1 MTCSYRIG
9 SGYDIHRT
17 TPDRP
22 LILCGI
28 QIPSPLG
35 LLGHSDAD
43 VALHALMDAL
53 LGAIGQRDI
62 GYHFPDTDERYR
74 GADSTKLLATV
85 MQMVR
90 EAGYQ
95 VVNADLT
102 IIAQQPKLSGHIP
115 QMIARLEELLDTPC
129 VNVKATTHE
138 HLGPLGNSEGIA
150 AQAVVLLTR

>member
-1 MTCSYRIG
+1 
-9 SGYDIHRT
+9 
-17 TPDRP
+17 
-22 LILCGI
+22 
-28 QIPSPLG
+28 
-35 LLGHSDAD
+35 
-43 VALHALMDAL
+43 MDAL

-90 EAGYQ
+90 EAGCQ

-102 IIAQQPKLSGHIP
+102 IIAQQPKLSPYIP
-115 QMIARLEELLDTPC
+115 QMIARLKELLGTSC

-150 AQAVVLLTR
+150 AQAVVLLTY